1 MTAFIKGWVV
11 ALFRAWQSWQWV
23 TLLRRGFAPC
33 SIISHYYMSHLLPR
47 IPMGE
52 HTQTLT
58 YAHTGSHTFRWCH
71 AHLATIM
78 PKTQQ
83 YALAPGQ
90 KSFLSQQPS
99 PAFTTTRLLKSKKK
113 KKIPKWHWFNCVPHN
128 TASYSGSL
136 RKHSSS
142 FATLQ
147 NSRQKKKK
155 TKSPRGHVTAKTHG
169 TWRQKLAFMC
179 LFIYAFHLRMFERLD

>member
-1 MTAFIKGWVV
+1 
-11 ALFRAWQSWQWV
+11 
-23 TLLRRGFAPC
+23 
-33 SIISHYYMSHLLPR
+33 MSHLLPR

-147 NSRQKKKK
+147 NSRQKKKRQSLPGDMSLQRLMGLEG
-155 TKSPRGHVTAKTHG
+155 KSWPSC
-169 TWRQKLAFMC
+169 AFSFMHFIC
-179 LFIYAFHLRMFERLD
+179 ACSKDWINMSGGRLFLSKGECFNFRTN